1 MELSSLPQ
9 FTILLMCTLLNRPI
23 DNLFVRVT
31 FTRNHLWESSF
42 YDNFFWIFFICE
54 NLFFLWKLFESF
66 LPVRISFY
74 LWSSVWTYVFM
85 KVSKR
90 NKSLSFLCKLFLSV
104 RISSF
109 LWELFFFM
117 ITFFICKNL
126 CLCKNKSAFE
136 CQSLSVNKNNLA
148 NGFKKITYYFFAL
161 KLTSYFC

>member
-1 MELSSLPQ
+1 MCA
-9 FTILLMCTLLNRPI
+9 LLLLAI
-23 DNLFVRVT
+23 
-31 FTRNHLWESSF
+31 
-42 YDNFFWIFFICE
+42 ICE
-54 NLFFLWKLFESF
+54 NLLFMIIFLNLFYLWESFFLWKLFESF

-117 ITFFICKNL
+117 LTFFICKNL